1 MEGGG
6 MGHNM
11 KRRTGFSGVL
21 SHHDHDPSHSHYG
34 SNIATKIL
42 DPLKDQAIKIDQYQY

>member
-6 MGHNM
+6 IGHNM

-34 SNIATKIL
+34 NNIATKIL
-42 DPLKDQAIKIDQYQY
+42 DMLKDQYQY